1 MIKKIMYACA
11 AIVFLAGCARATKNS
26 PNEMKLKIAHYKV
39 PCAAESVQ
47 LCFVIIKDSGEKEF
61 FYDQIEG
68 FDYQWGFNYE
78 LTVEKKIIK
87 LPKADMSS
95 NTYKL
100 IKIITKEKVSP
111 GTEFELPVKFNDEV
125 VIVTAKGSCSYFNEI
140 RIQTGSYSCAELAKG
155 EAAFFKYS
163 ADSAAL
169 VLVRIKS

>member
-1 MIKKIMYACA
+1 MKKIMYACA
-11 AIVFLAGCARATKNS
+11 AIVFLAGCATAAKNS

-39 PCAAESVQ
+39 PCSGESVQ
-47 LCFVIIKDSGEKEF
+47 LCFVIKKDNGEKEF

-68 FDYQWGFNYE
+68 FDYQWGYDYE
-78 LTVEKKIIK
+78 LTVEKRIIK

-100 IKIITKEKVSP
+100 IKIIKKEKVSP

-125 VIVTAKGSCSYFNEI
+125 VVLSEKGSCNYFNEI
-140 RIQTGSYSCAELAKG
+140 RIQTGSYSCAELAKA
-155 EAAFFKYS
+155 EAAIFKYG
-163 ADSAAL
+163 ADSNAL